1 MTKDGLTRLK
11 GWARDGLTDEQIA
24 TKIGINRTTLYKWID
39 RFSDIGNALK
49 QGKEPV
55 DIDVED
61 SMVKLALGHYVTVKK
76 PMKIRTEKRL
86 KKKDKDGREYETGV
100 IVEEHIEYVDEQ
112 VYIPPNVTAQ
122 IFWLKNRKPEQ
133 WKDKREQVV
142 STRDGVLADLISGL
156 KEPVAESFE
165 AEAG

>member
-142 STRDGVLADLISGL
+142 STKDGVLSDLISGL

-165 AEAG
+165 AEVE

>member
-24 TKIGINRTTLYKWID
+24 TKIGINRATLYKWID

-55 DIDVED
+55 DIEVED
-61 SMVKLALGHYVTVKK
+61 SMVKLALGHYFTVKK

-142 STRDGVLADLISGL
+142 STKDGVLADLISGL

>member
-61 SMVKLALGHYVTVKK
+61 SIVKLALGHYVTVKK

-142 STRDGVLADLISGL
+142 STKDGVLADLISGL

-165 AEAG
+165 AESG

>member
-11 GWARDGLTDEQIA
+11 GWARDGLTDEQMA
-24 TKIGINRTTLYKWID
+24 QKMGIVPSTFYAWI
-39 RFSDIGNALK
+39 LK
-49 QGKEPV
+49 YPEISEAIKNGKEPV

-76 PMKIRTEKRL
+76 PMKVRTEKRL

-142 STRDGVLADLISGL
+142 STKDGVLADLISGL

>member
-1 MTKDGLTRLK
+1 M
-11 GWARDGLTDEQIA
+11 
-24 TKIGINRTTLYKWID
+24 IGVSERSFEDWKNRFPSL
-39 RFSDIGNALK
+39 SSALK
-49 QGKEPV
+49 EGKAPV
-55 DIDVED
+55 DIEIED
-61 SMVKLALGHYVTVKK
+61 SMATLAKGHYVTVKK

-142 STRDGVLADLISGL
+142 STKDGVLADLISGL

>member
-24 TKIGINRTTLYKWID
+24 TKIGINRATLYKWID

-55 DIDVED
+55 DIEVED

-133 WKDKREQVV
+133 WRDKPEPPV
-142 STRDGVLADLISGL
+142 STEALEKLDEVLSNIKGV
-156 KEPVAESFE
+156 V
-165 AEAG
+165 

>member
-11 GWARDGLTDEQIA
+11 GWARDGLTDEQMA
-24 TKIGINRTTLYKWID
+24 QKIGIVPSTFYAWM
-39 RFSDIGNALK
+39 LK
-49 QGKEPV
+49 YPEISEAVKNGKEPV

-76 PMKIRTEKRL
+76 PMKVRTEKRL
-86 KKKDKDGREYETGV
+86 KKKDKDGKEYETGV

-142 STRDGVLADLISGL
+142 STKDGVLADLISGL

-165 AEAG
+165 AESG

>member
-24 TKIGINRTTLYKWID
+24 IKIGINRTTLYKWID

-142 STRDGVLADLISGL
+142 STKDGVLADLISGL

>member
-1 MTKDGLTRLK
+1 MTKDGLSRLK
-11 GWARDGLTDEQIA
+11 GWARDGLTDEQMA
-24 TKIGINRTTLYKWID
+24 QKMGIVPSTFYAWI
-39 RFSDIGNALK
+39 LK
-49 QGKEPV
+49 YPEISEAIKNGKEPV

-76 PMKIRTEKRL
+76 PMKVRTEKRL

-142 STRDGVLADLISGL
+142 STKDGVLADLISGL

>member
-11 GWARDGLTDEQIA
+11 GWARDGLTDKQIA
-24 TKIGINRTTLYKWID
+24 TKIGIGERTFTEWKS
-39 RFSDIGNALK
+39 RFDAISAALK
-49 QGKEPV
+49 EGKEPV
-55 DIDVED
+55 DTDVED

-76 PMKIRTEKRL
+76 PMKVRTEKRL

-142 STRDGVLADLISGL
+142 STKDGVLADLISGL

>member
-1 MTKDGLTRLK
+1 MK
-11 GWARDGLTDEQIA
+11 GWARDGLTDEQMSQ
-24 TKIGINRTTLYKWID
+24 KMGISPSTFYAWM
-39 RFSDIGNALK
+39 LK
-49 QGKEPV
+49 YPEISEAVKNGKEPV

-76 PMKIRTEKRL
+76 PMKVRTEKRL
-86 KKKDKDGREYETGV
+86 KKKDKDGKEYETGV

>member
-1 MTKDGLTRLK
+1 MK
-11 GWARDGLTDEQIA
+11 GWARDGLTDEQMA
-24 TKIGINRTTLYKWID
+24 QKMGIVPSTFYAWILKYPEI
-39 RFSDIGNALK
+39 SDAIKN
-49 QGKEPV
+49 GKEPV

-76 PMKIRTEKRL
+76 PMKVRTEKRL

-142 STRDGVLADLISGL
+142 STKDGVLADLISGL

>member
-1 MTKDGLTRLK
+1 MK
-11 GWARDGLTDEQIA
+11 GWARDGLTDEQMA
-24 TKIGINRTTLYKWID
+24 QKMGIVPSTFYAWI
-39 RFSDIGNALK
+39 LK
-49 QGKEPV
+49 YPEISEAIKNGKEPV
-55 DIDVED
+55 DIEVED

-142 STRDGVLADLISGL
+142 STKDGVLADLISGL

>member
-11 GWARDGLTDEQIA
+11 GWARDGLTDEQIS

-39 RFSDIGNALK
+39 RFSDIGDALK

-61 SMVKLALGHYVTVKK
+61 SMLKSALGQYVTVKK
-76 PMKIRTEKRL
+76 PMKLKTEKRL
-86 KKKDKDGREYETGV
+86 RKKDKDGREYETGV

-112 VYIPPNVTAQ
+112 VYIPPNITAQ

-142 STRDGVLADLISGL
+142 STKDGMLADLISGL
-156 KEPVAESFE
+156 KEPVE
-165 AEAG
+165 ADAG

>member
-11 GWARDGLTDEQIA
+11 GWARDGLTDEQMA
-24 TKIGINRTTLYKWID
+24 QKMGIVPSTFYAWI
-39 RFSDIGNALK
+39 LK
-49 QGKEPV
+49 YPEISEAIKNGKEPV
-55 DIDVED
+55 DIEVED

-76 PMKIRTEKRL
+76 PMKVRTEKRL

-142 STRDGVLADLISGL
+142 STKDGVLADLISGL

>member
-24 TKIGINRTTLYKWID
+24 TKIGINRATLYKWID

-61 SMVKLALGHYVTVKK
+61 SMVKSALGHRVTIKK
-76 PMKIRTEKRL
+76 PIKIRTEKRL
-86 KKKDKDGREYETGV
+86 KKKDKDGREYEIGV
-100 IVEEHIEYVDEQ
+100 SVEEHIEYVDEEI
-112 VYIPPNVTAQ
+112 YIPPNVTAQ

-142 STRDGVLADLISGL
+142 STKDGVLADLISGL

>member
-1 MTKDGLTRLK
+1 MK
-11 GWARDGLTDEQIA
+11 GWARDGLTDEQMA
-24 TKIGINRTTLYKWID
+24 QKMGIVPSTFYAWI
-39 RFSDIGNALK
+39 LK
-49 QGKEPV
+49 YPEISEAIKNGKEPV

-76 PMKIRTEKRL
+76 PMKVRTEKRL
-86 KKKDKDGREYETGV
+86 KKKDKDGKEYETGV

-122 IFWLKNRKPEQ
+122 IFWLKNRKPDQ

-142 STRDGVLADLISGL
+142 STKDGVLADLISGL